1 MKPRRLETLYAMLG
15 TPNSGL
21 ALAPVAQAGTA
32 AAHNVTCVQTKDL
45 SAPTASPAD
54 EMQEDAARTHAKA
67 GDANFGGD
75 RHAVVSL
82 QRQSYTWHV
91 ERQST

>member
-1 MKPRRLETLYAMLG
+1 
-15 TPNSGL
+15 
-21 ALAPVAQAGTA
+21 
-32 AAHNVTCVQTKDL
+32 
-45 SAPTASPAD
+45 
-54 EMQEDAARTHAKA
+54 MQEDAARTHPKG

-82 QRQSYTWHV
+82 QRQSDTPHV